1 MWGVWWVCDGRIE
14 LSKETC
20 SMNPVKEVRVR
31 DVMMTKP
38 VVFTTEMDLL
48 DAIRVLV
55 EHRISGAPVVDARGN
70 LVGVLTE
77 RDFLKAALVAG
88 YHGER
93 GGCIGD
99 YMSRNVDAV
108 NADDSLFDVATR
120 FVETKYRR
128 YPVIEDNRVV
138 GVIARSDVLRAVMDA
153 FGRRRSGVRGSMS

>member
-1 MWGVWWVCDGRIE
+1 
-14 LSKETC
+14 
-20 SMNPVKEVRVR
+20 
-31 DVMMTKP
+31 
-38 VVFTTEMDLL
+38 MDLL
-48 DAIRVLV
+48 DAIRILV
-55 EHRISGAPVVDARGN
+55 ERRISGAPVVDARGS

-93 GGCIGD
+93 GGCVGD
-99 YMSRNVDAV
+99 HMNANVEAV

-153 FGRRRSGVRGSMS
+153 FGRRRSGVRGST